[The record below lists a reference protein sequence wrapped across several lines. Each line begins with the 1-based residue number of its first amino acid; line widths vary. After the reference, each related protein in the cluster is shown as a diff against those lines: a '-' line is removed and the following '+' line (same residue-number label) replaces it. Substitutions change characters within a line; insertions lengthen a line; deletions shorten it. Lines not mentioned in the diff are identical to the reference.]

1 MLRSSGGASLKTDSS
16 VIECSA
22 WVLKTIVSEHSSQ
35 MQFKTPLCKE
45 KHIWTNLIEDGLKQ
59 NGKLSCFFFPSYVSL
74 EKNKRRAKCLT
85 SFYAGKGQKV
95 HLAEITCKA
104 AIMLDLDQNTQ
115 NILPYIF
122 LQFYSIV
129 CLF

>member
-59 NGKLSCFFFPSYVSL
+59 NGKLSWFFFSKLCILGEEQETGQMSY
-74 EKNKRRAKCLT
+74 E
-85 SFYAGKGQKV
+85 
-95 HLAEITCKA
+95 
-104 AIMLDLDQNTQ
+104 
-115 NILPYIF
+115 F
-122 LQFYSIV
+122 LCRQRTEST
-129 CLF
+129 LGRDNLQGSNHG